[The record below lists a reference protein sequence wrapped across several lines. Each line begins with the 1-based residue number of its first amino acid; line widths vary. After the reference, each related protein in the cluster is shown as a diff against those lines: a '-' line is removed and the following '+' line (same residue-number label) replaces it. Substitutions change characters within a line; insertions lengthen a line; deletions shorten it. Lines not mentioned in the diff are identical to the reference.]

1 MSIENFGLWIGEA
14 MIYDAFTWEVATLG
28 IVRQLSPSCANIRI
42 STGPLFQK
50 ST

>member
-14 MIYDAFTWEVATLG
+14 MICGEFTWEVATLG